1 MVSNK
6 GITDLLKHVYDPKY
20 DSVWT
25 NTKGKNQ
32 SGKTD
37 YNLLQFEILHQLGP
51 KYASGFGS
59 NLESIECEWIELIRD
74 FKTLKTRCQMLNPNP
89 HPRKKIKRFFF
100 QISELADFV
109 PRDQPWNNVDF
120 IKELQKVRKIGLSIV
135 SDSIDRVD
143 ERVLN
148 SNHFHG
154 YFVKYN
160 KGDPTVAKYYDWT
173 NDRIHTLRNIP
184 RTTIPFNTYES
195 ASFFMEPQTE
205 GSEILLNEDHLI
217 VQKYLDSGCIISKTG
232 FHSQAVKRAR
242 DNVLKY
248 YWKHHLKPMPE
259 APKDNVIVE
268 PSTVEES

>member
-1 MVSNK
+1 MMGSNQ
-6 GITDLLKHVYDPKY
+6 GITDLLKHIYHPKY
-20 DSVWT
+20 HSVWT

-37 YNLLQFEILHQLGP
+37 FDLLQFEILHHLGP
-51 KYASGFGS
+51 KYAAGFGT
-59 NLESIECEWIELIRD
+59 NMEDVESEWIELIRD
-74 FKTLKTRCQMLNPNP
+74 FKTLKARCKMLNPNP
-89 HPRKKIKRFFF
+89 SKKGIKRFFF
-100 QISELADFV
+100 LISELADFV
-109 PRDQPWNNVDF
+109 PRDQPWKNVDF
-120 IKELQKVRKIGLSIV
+120 IKELQKVRKYGLSVI

-173 NDRIHTLRNIP
+173 NGRTHNIKNIP
-184 RTTIPFNTYES
+184 RTTISFNTYES
-195 ASFFMEPQTE
+195 ASFFMEPQVE
-205 GSEILLNEDHLI
+205 GSDIPLNEDHLI
-217 VQKYLDSGCIISKTG
+217 VQKYLDSGCSISKTG

-248 YWKHHLKPMPE
+248 YWKHYLKPMPE

-268 PSTVEES
+268 PSPIEES